1 MVLVANPLW
10 EMGFAIVPDD
20 PDVEHA
26 WLLATVVMHLFVWN
40 VLSIE

>member
-20 PDVEHA
+20 DVEHA